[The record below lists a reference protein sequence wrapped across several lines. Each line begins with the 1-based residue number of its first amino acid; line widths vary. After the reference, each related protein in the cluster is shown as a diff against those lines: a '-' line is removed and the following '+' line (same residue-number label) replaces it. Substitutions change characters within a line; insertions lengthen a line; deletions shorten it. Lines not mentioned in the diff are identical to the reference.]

1 MSVLDYEMKPF
12 LAFPQA
18 NGDTVTKHSLDAAP
32 V

>member
-12 LAFPQA
+12 LEVSQSQC
-18 NGDTVTKHSLDAAP
+18 DTVTKHSLDGAP